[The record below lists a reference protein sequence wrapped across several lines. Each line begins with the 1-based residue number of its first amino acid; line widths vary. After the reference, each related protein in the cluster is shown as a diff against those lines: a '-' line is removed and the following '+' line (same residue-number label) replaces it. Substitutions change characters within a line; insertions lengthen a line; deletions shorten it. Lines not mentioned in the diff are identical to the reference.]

1 MTKSNNENTILFIIN
16 WIGHANIQIIII
28 TSCMSGSKLLILHLK
43 QSNEIAMLDNIYN
56 QIISPDVTIVGA
68 IVKLMLSLVLGA
80 TIGIE
85 RRRKGQIAG
94 LRTFALISMGATLAM
109 LISIYIPQEYLGL
122 KNGDPGRIAAQVVSG
137 VGFLGAGAIIQ
148 MKGSVRGLTTAAGI
162 WMTACI
168 GLAVG
173 AGMYLI
179 SIIAT
184 LLIIFILVNI
194 ERIEQRHNFL
204 WESKIIRV
212 KVHGILDDIQPVR
225 DIIKSNNI
233 HISDEFMKFDYDAPL
248 TIVNF
253 MVRSKSSVNVPA
265 MFKAIKEKSDAISIT
280 ITNEMNM

>member
-1 MTKSNNENTILFIIN
+1 
-16 WIGHANIQIIII
+16 
-28 TSCMSGSKLLILHLK
+28 
-43 QSNEIAMLDNIYN
+43 MLQDIYN
-56 QIISPDVTIVGA
+56 DIISPDVNLIGA
-68 IVKLMLSLVLGA
+68 VTKLVLSLLLGA

-109 LISIYIPQEYLGL
+109 LISIYIPQEYMGL

-173 AGMYLI
+173 SGMYLI

-194 ERIEQRHNFL
+194 ERIELQHNFM

-212 KVHGILDDIQPVR
+212 KVHGIIDNIQALR
-225 DIIKSNNI
+225 DIIASKDV
-233 HISDEFMKFDYDAPL
+233 HISDEFMKFDYENKF

-253 MVRSKSSVNVPA
+253 MVRSKSDANVLA
-265 MFKAIKEKSDAISIT
+265 LFKAIQENSNPISIT
-280 ITNEMNM
+280 LTNEMNM